1 MAMRFPHALRS
12 RLRRFGRDED
22 GTLLAEAVIVLPLM
36 LWAYMALFVYWDA
49 YRAVNTVQKAAYTV
63 SDMVSRE
70 MVTLNTAYVPGM
82 RDLMR
87 YLVDTDQTVKIR
99 VSSVSWN
106 EANDRFEVDWSRSP
120 DNAMPQLTT
129 ASIQSLASSIPEMA
143 DGDRV
148 MLVETEVSYKPAFN
162 VGIDESTLKQ
172 FIVTRPRFVP
182 KVCLQGVVCS

>member
-1 MAMRFPHALRS
+1 MRSPLAL
-12 RLRRFGRDED
+12 LRRFGRDEN

-49 YRAVNTVQKAAYTV
+49 YRSVNTVQKAAYTV

-70 MVTLNTAYVPGM
+70 MVTLNDQYVPGM
-82 RDLMR
+82 RNLMR
-87 YLVDTDQTVKIR
+87 YLVDADQTVKIR
-99 VSSVSWN
+99 VSSVTWSDL
-106 EANDRFEVDWSRSP
+106 NDRFEIDWSRSP

-129 ASIQSLASSIPEMA
+129 TSVADLAYRIPVMS

-148 MLVETEVSYKPAFN
+148 MLVEVEVSYHPAFN
-162 VGIDESTLKQ
+162 VGLSDSTLQQ

-182 KVCLQGVVCS
+182 KICLVNVVCS

>member
-1 MAMRFPHALRS
+1 MRAPFAQM
-12 RLRRFGRDED
+12 RRFLRDET

-49 YRAVNTVQKAAYTV
+49 YRSINTVQKASYTV

-70 MVTLNTAYVPGM
+70 MVTLNAQYVPGM

-87 YLVDTDQTVKIR
+87 YLIGRNQDIKLR
-99 VSSVSWN
+99 VTSVAWSD
-106 EANDRFEVDWSRSP
+106 ANKRFEVDWSRSP
-120 DNAMPQLTT
+120 DSKMPQLTT
-129 ASIQSLASSIPEMA
+129 ATIADLAYRIPKMA

-148 MLVETEVSYKPAFN
+148 MLVETEVAYHPAFN
-162 VGIDESTLKQ
+162 VGLSDSTLKQ

-182 KVCLQGVVCS
+182 KICLINVVCS

>member
-1 MAMRFPHALRS
+1 MRSPLAL
-12 RLRRFGRDED
+12 LRRFGRDEN

-49 YRAVNTVQKAAYTV
+49 YRSVNTVQKAAYTV

-70 MVTLNTAYVPGM
+70 MVTLNDQYVPGM
-82 RDLMR
+82 RNLMR
-87 YLVDTDQTVKIR
+87 YLVDADQTVKIR
-99 VSSVSWN
+99 VSSVTWSDL
-106 EANDRFEVDWSRSP
+106 NDRFEIDWSRSP

-129 ASIQSLASSIPEMA
+129 TSVAELAYRIPQMS

-148 MLVETEVSYKPAFN
+148 MLVEVDVSYHPAFN
-162 VGIDESTLKQ
+162 VGLSDASLQQ

-182 KVCLQGVVCS
+182 KICLANVVCS